1 MNNSE
6 KRKEHMRNIYS
17 KHWSKT
23 RKRMGVEQ
31 YDKDLIHELSKK
43 VKNGKILEVAIG
55 DGFPY
60 SNALD
65 EMGYEVY
72 GIDISP
78 THVDMVKKSLPKINV
93 KVGDSEDLEFTDNFF
108 DVVFCFRSTWYFTNL
123 IKSISEMLRV
133 VKNDGLVVF
142 DIQNSNHP
150 IHVKFMKE
158 QLRRK
163 NHYIY
168 EITIRLIKNL
178 IKLIIRPIKFF
189 PIQWSFKKHII
200 VGIPTDPSLI
210 NLYLSKE
217 NNINYQVYGVNW
229 GDSFT
234 LTEINKTTDHDQFD
248 RLVYMIS
255 KKESQK

>member
-6 KRKEHMRNIYS
+6 KRKEYMRNIYS
-17 KHWSKT
+17 KNWSRT
-23 RKRMGVEQ
+23 RKKYGVGQ
-31 YDKDLIHELSKK
+31 YDKDLICELSKK
-43 VKNGKILEVAIG
+43 VKNGKILEVGIG

-60 SNALD
+60 SNVLD

-78 THVDMVKKSLPKINV
+78 THVDMVKESLPNINV
-93 KVGDSEDLEFTDNFF
+93 RVGDSEELEFTDNLF
-108 DVVFCFRSTWYFTNL
+108 DAVFCFRSTWCFPDV

-133 VKNDGLVVF
+133 VKNDGLIMF

-189 PIQWSFKKHII
+189 PFNWSFKKHII
-200 VGIPTDPSLI
+200 VDIPTDPSSI

-217 NNINYQVYGVNW
+217 NNINYQIYGVEWDNP
-229 GDSFT
+229 FT
-234 LTEINKTTDHDQFD
+234 LKEIKKTTNLDQFD
-248 RLVYMIS
+248 RLVYKIS
-255 KKESQK
+255 K